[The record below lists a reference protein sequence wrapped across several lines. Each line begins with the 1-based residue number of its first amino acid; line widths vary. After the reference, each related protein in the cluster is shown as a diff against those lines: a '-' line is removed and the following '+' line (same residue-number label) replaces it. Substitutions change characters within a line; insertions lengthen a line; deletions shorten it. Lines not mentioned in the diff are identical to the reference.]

1 MDIHIT
7 LGELETK
14 NFGNT
19 QDSLRRNHM
28 LYFVMVR
35 AACLLTQ
42 FLNFVYS
49 RISSSSSVYFDLL

>member
-1 MDIHIT
+1 MLSLPVEGLMDIHIT

-28 LYFVMVR
+28 LHFVMVR
-35 AACLLTQ
+35 LHVRLRTVCGL
-42 FLNFVYS
+42 
-49 RISSSSSVYFDLL
+49 